1 MQTILLSSEHS
12 MMAQFANALAS
23 LIAFG
28 ALNIT
33 YLQLHEILKAYHR
46 WFDTCL
52 F

>member
-1 MQTILLSSEHS
+1 VVKE
-12 MMAQFANALAS
+12 AALPDVVHS